1 MKQSALFIAL
11 LPLLITPAIYADTTQ
26 TSVLD
31 NRAAKGD
38 ITQPGGARRL
48 SEDQTAAI
56 RASLNEKP
64 AKNIILLI
72 GDGMGDSEITAA
84 RNYAEGAGGFFKG
97 IDALPLT
104 GQYTHYAL
112 DKKTGK
118 PDYVTDSAASATAWS
133 TGVKTYNG
141 ALGVDIH
148 EKDRQTL
155 LEMAKAAGLAT
166 GNVSTAELQDATPAA
181 LVAHV
186 TSRKCY
192 GPSVTSE
199 KCPTNALEKGGK
211 GSITEQLLNA
221 RPDVTLGGGAKTFAE
236 TATAGEWQGK
246 TLREQAQA
254 RGYQLV
260 SDANSLAAI
269 TEANQDKPLLG
280 LFSDGNMPVR
290 WEGPK
295 ASYHGNIDKPAVTCT
310 PNPKRTDSVPT
321 LAAMTDKAIDLL
333 SKSEK
338 GFFLQVEGASIDK
351 QDHAANPCGQIGETV
366 DLDEA
371 VQKALAFAKKDG
383 NTLVIVTAD
392 HAHASQIVPP
402 DTKAPGL
409 TQALNTKDGAVMVM
423 SYGNSEEE
431 SMEHTGTQLRI
442 AASGPGAQRVIG
454 LTDQTDNFYT
464 IAGALGLATTT
475 DQQKALSDNAEV
487 RVATENGSYAADAT
501 GFNGDAVL
509 SYELKDKSGNV
520 IAASDSTTPLS
531 GVRVKTAQTTAIA
544 LDKVAE
550 GNEYT
555 LTVTGRQSGKSVTVD
570 FQAPAAGSSDK
581 NADKNADKNG
591 VIASGK
597 VNNNPQADGSPL
609 GETGTAVAV
618 VAIAVAMLA
627 AIAMIIKTVKIT
639 R

>member
-1 MKQSALFIAL
+1 MEKIKVRYSAIFIAL
-11 LPLLITPAIYADTTQ
+11 LPLLTAPVIGAETTS
-26 TSVLD
+26 TAVLD
-31 NRAAKGD
+31 NRAAQGD
-38 ITQPGGARRL
+38 ITTPGGARRL
-48 SEDQTAAI
+48 SADQTEAI
-56 RASLNEKP
+56 RASINSGQ

-84 RNYAEGAGGFFKG
+84 RNYAEGAGGYFKG

-148 EKDRQTL
+148 EKDHPTI
-155 LEMAKAAGLAT
+155 LEMAKAAGLKT

-181 LVAHV
+181 LVSHV

-192 GPSVTSE
+192 GPGVTSE
-199 KCPTNALEKGGK
+199 QCPTNALEKGGK

-221 RPDVTLGGGAKTFAE
+221 RADVTLGGGAKTFAE
-236 TATAGEWQGK
+236 TAIAGEWQGK

-260 SDANSLAAI
+260 SDASSLAAI

-280 LFSDGNMPVR
+280 LFADGNMPVR

-295 ASYHGNIDKPAVTCT
+295 ASFHGNIDKPAVTCT
-310 PNPKRTDSVPT
+310 PNPKRDASVPT
-321 LAAMTDKAIDLL
+321 LAQMTEKAISLL
-333 SKSEK
+333 SNGEK

-371 VQKALAFAKKDG
+371 VQKALEFAKKDG

-392 HAHASQIVPP
+392 HAHASQIIPA

-409 TQALNTKDGAVMVM
+409 SQALNTKDGAVMAM
-423 SYGNSEEE
+423 TYGNSEEE
-431 SMEHTGTQLRI
+431 SMEHTGAQLRI
-442 AASGPGAQRVIG
+442 AAYGPHAANVIG
-454 LTDQTDNFYT
+454 LTDQTDLFYT
-464 IAGALGLATTT
+464 MKEAL
-475 DQQKALSDNAEV
+475 AL
-487 RVATENGSYAADAT
+487 
-501 GFNGDAVL
+501 
-509 SYELKDKSGNV
+509 K
-520 IAASDSTTPLS
+520 
-531 GVRVKTAQTTAIA
+531 
-544 LDKVAE
+544 
-550 GNEYT
+550 
-555 LTVTGRQSGKSVTVD
+555 
-570 FQAPAAGSSDK
+570 
-581 NADKNADKNG
+581 
-591 VIASGK
+591 
-597 VNNNPQADGSPL
+597 
-609 GETGTAVAV
+609 
-618 VAIAVAMLA
+618 
-627 AIAMIIKTVKIT
+627 
-639 R
+639 

>member
-1 MKQSALFIAL
+1 MKYSAIFAAL
-11 LPLLITPAIYADTTQ
+11 LPLLSLPVVHANADTA
-26 TSVLD
+26 VLD
-31 NRAAKGD
+31 NRAAQGD

-48 SEDQTAAI
+48 SADQTEAI
-56 RASLNEKP
+56 RASLNNQK
-64 AKNIILLI
+64 AKNVILLI

-97 IDALPLT
+97 IDVLPLT
-104 GQYTHYAL
+104 GQYTHYSL

-148 EKDRQTL
+148 EKDYQTI
-155 LEMAKAAGLAT
+155 LELAKAAGLAT

-181 LVAHV
+181 LISHV

-221 RPDVTLGGGAKTFAE
+221 RADVTLGGGAKTFAE

-260 SDANSLAAI
+260 NDATTLAAI
-269 TEANQDKPLLG
+269 TQANQDKPLLG

-295 ASYHGNIDKPAVTCT
+295 ASYHGNIDKAAVTCT
-310 PNPKRTDSVPT
+310 PNPKRNESVPT
-321 LAAMTDKAIDLL
+321 LAQMTDKAIALL
-333 SKSEK
+333 STHEK

-371 VQKALAFAKKDG
+371 VQKALEFAKKEG

-392 HAHASQIVPP
+392 HAHSSQIIPP

-442 AASGPGAQRVIG
+442 AAYGPHAANVVG
-454 LTDQTDNFYT
+454 LTDQTDLYYT
-464 IAGALGLATTT
+464 MKAALGL
-475 DQQKALSDNAEV
+475 
-487 RVATENGSYAADAT
+487 
-501 GFNGDAVL
+501 
-509 SYELKDKSGNV
+509 
-520 IAASDSTTPLS
+520 
-531 GVRVKTAQTTAIA
+531 
-544 LDKVAE
+544 
-550 GNEYT
+550 
-555 LTVTGRQSGKSVTVD
+555 
-570 FQAPAAGSSDK
+570 
-581 NADKNADKNG
+581 
-591 VIASGK
+591 
-597 VNNNPQADGSPL
+597 
-609 GETGTAVAV
+609 
-618 VAIAVAMLA
+618 
-627 AIAMIIKTVKIT
+627 
-639 R
+639 

>member
-1 MKQSALFIAL
+1 MKYSAIFAAL
-11 LPLLITPAIYADTTQ
+11 LPLLCLPAAQAETSA
-26 TSVLD
+26 SVLD
-31 NRAAKGD
+31 NRAAHGD

-48 SEDQTAAI
+48 SADQTDAI
-56 RASLNEKP
+56 RASLNNKQ
-64 AKNIILLI
+64 AKNVILLI

-112 DKKTGK
+112 NKKTGK

-148 EKDRQTL
+148 EKDHQTI
-155 LEMAKAAGLAT
+155 LELAKSAGLAT

-181 LVAHV
+181 LISHV

-192 GPSVTSE
+192 GPSVTAE
-199 KCPTNALEKGGK
+199 KCPTNALEKSGK

-221 RPDVTLGGGAKTFAE
+221 RADVTLGGGAKTFAE

-260 SDANSLAAI
+260 NDATSLAAI
-269 TEANQDKPLLG
+269 SQANQDKPLLG
-280 LFSDGNMPVR
+280 LFSEGNMPVR

-295 ASYHGNIDKPAVTCT
+295 ATYHGNIDKAAVTCT
-310 PNPKRTDSVPT
+310 PNPKRDSSVPT
-321 LAAMTDKAIDLL
+321 LAQMTDKAISLL
-333 SKSEK
+333 SSNEK

-371 VQKALAFAKKDG
+371 VQKALEFAKKEG

-392 HAHASQIVPP
+392 HAHSSQIIPP
-402 DTKAPGL
+402 ETKAPGL

-442 AASGPGAQRVIG
+442 AAYGPHAANVVG
-454 LTDQTDNFYT
+454 LTDQTDLYYT
-464 IAGALGLATTT
+464 MKAALGL
-475 DQQKALSDNAEV
+475 
-487 RVATENGSYAADAT
+487 
-501 GFNGDAVL
+501 
-509 SYELKDKSGNV
+509 
-520 IAASDSTTPLS
+520 
-531 GVRVKTAQTTAIA
+531 
-544 LDKVAE
+544 
-550 GNEYT
+550 
-555 LTVTGRQSGKSVTVD
+555 
-570 FQAPAAGSSDK
+570 
-581 NADKNADKNG
+581 
-591 VIASGK
+591 
-597 VNNNPQADGSPL
+597 
-609 GETGTAVAV
+609 
-618 VAIAVAMLA
+618 
-627 AIAMIIKTVKIT
+627 
-639 R
+639 

>member
-1 MKQSALFIAL
+1 MKQSALTIAL
-11 LPLLITPAIYADTTQ
+11 IPLLFTSALYADTTQ
-26 TSVLD
+26 TSVLE
-31 NRAAKGD
+31 NRAAQGN
-38 ITQPGGARRL
+38 ITEPGGARRL
-48 SEDQTAAI
+48 TGDQTAAI
-56 RASLNEKP
+56 RASLNDKP

-118 PDYVTDSAASATAWS
+118 PDYVTDSAASATAWT

-148 EKDRQTL
+148 EKDHQTL
-155 LEMAKAAGLAT
+155 LELAKSAGLAT

-192 GPSVTSE
+192 APSITTE

-221 RPDVTLGGGAKTFAE
+221 RADVTLGGGAKSFLE

-246 TLREQAQA
+246 TLREQAQV
-254 RGYQLV
+254 RGYQMV
-260 SDANSLAAI
+260 SDAASLEAI
-269 TEANQDKPLLG
+269 AEANQDKPLLG
-280 LFSDGNMPVR
+280 LFSEGNMPVR

-295 ASYHGNIDKPAVTCT
+295 ASYHGNLDKPAVTCT
-310 PNPKRTDSVPT
+310 ANPERNASVPT
-321 LAAMTDKAIDLL
+321 LAAMTEKAISLL
-333 SKSEK
+333 SKNDK

-371 VQKALAFAKKDG
+371 VQKALEFAKKDG

-392 HAHASQIVPP
+392 HAHASQIVAP

-409 TQALNTKDGAVMVM
+409 TQALTTKDGAVMVM
-423 SYGNSEEE
+423 SYGNSEED
-431 SMEHTGTQLRI
+431 SMEHTGAQLRI
-442 AASGPGAQRVIG
+442 AAYGPHAANVVG
-454 LTDQTDNFYT
+454 LTDQTDLFYT
-464 IAGALGLATTT
+464 MKAAL
-475 DQQKALSDNAEV
+475 N
-487 RVATENGSYAADAT
+487 
-501 GFNGDAVL
+501 
-509 SYELKDKSGNV
+509 LK
-520 IAASDSTTPLS
+520 
-531 GVRVKTAQTTAIA
+531 
-544 LDKVAE
+544 
-550 GNEYT
+550 
-555 LTVTGRQSGKSVTVD
+555 
-570 FQAPAAGSSDK
+570 
-581 NADKNADKNG
+581 
-591 VIASGK
+591 
-597 VNNNPQADGSPL
+597 
-609 GETGTAVAV
+609 
-618 VAIAVAMLA
+618 
-627 AIAMIIKTVKIT
+627 
-639 R
+639 